1 MEILI
6 KLDKGS
12 GFIMYNNEMS
22 SFFPYHVQCG
32 YHEWHHHS
40 KNDVNF
46 RPRLFLIAWF
56 QFDFFNAKDASKGLA
71 DIFDRNISRIFFNK
85 GQN

>member
-1 MEILI
+1 
-6 KLDKGS
+6 
-12 GFIMYNNEMS
+12 MYNNEMS
-22 SFFPYHVQCG
+22 SFFFYLVQCG
-32 YHEWHHHS
+32 YHAGHHHS

-46 RPRLFLIAWF
+46 RPPLFLIAWF
-56 QFDFFNAKDASKGLA
+56 QFDFFNAKDASKGLIA

>member
-1 MEILI
+1 
-6 KLDKGS
+6 
-12 GFIMYNNEMS
+12 MYNNEMS

-32 YHEWHHHS
+32 YHAQHHN

-56 QFDFFNAKDASKGLA
+56 QFDFFNAKDASKGLKQTFLTA
-71 DIFDRNISRIFFNK
+71 ISQEFSLIKVKTDGFFSK
-85 GQN
+85 MLKIED

>member
-1 MEILI
+1 MV
-6 KLDKGS
+6 KKGQ
-12 GFIMYNNEMS
+12 NCV
-22 SFFPYHVQCG
+22 HVSR
-32 YHEWHHHS
+32 YLMTPS

-56 QFDFFNAKDASKGLA
+56 QFDFFNAKDASKGLIA